1 MRRVDSHSISSCLGI
16 PSLLI
21 SKMTDTRVAV
31 PVEYLELASAG
42 TSRATEAG
50 RSSAKVQ
57 FNQFCAKKVIGISPQ
72 TQKASIDLL
81 SEDELCSEKLFREF
95 STYLLENA
103 TNSKNANRDYLMSR
117 TAIQYLSA
125 IKEFAQKK
133 FPQNALWEVRCL
145 DRWYPSL
152 RVALEKKVNRRQI
165 VNGQPVSE
173 SSQAIGRNLLITIS
187 EVLMRDGRMEA
198 MKRRLAINMTF
209 LAVGRAGE
217 AACSTWS
224 SVVWD
229 YELGNLLMD
238 WSEIKTGDSDP
249 MNFFSDKSSMAID
262 FYHSLACY
270 LALGGGN
277 AKLSQTSDCNWI
289 MPDLARNAESAAS
302 LVTKYVR
309 EALSQCDDE
318 TIAQSSRDYEGT
330 SLRYVY

>member
-1 MRRVDSHSISSCLGI
+1 MN
-16 PSLLI
+16 
-21 SKMTDTRVAV
+21 
-31 PVEYLELASAG
+31 E
-42 TSRATEAG
+42 
-50 RSSAKVQ
+50 
-57 FNQFCAKKVIGISPQ
+57 N
-72 TQKASIDLL
+72 
-81 SEDELCSEKLFREF
+81 ELCNEKLFHEF

-103 TNSKNANRDYLMSR
+103 TNSKTAKRDENAANSKNVRRDYLRSG
-117 TAIQYLSA
+117 TTIQYLSA

-133 FPQNALWEVRCL
+133 LLLNALWDVRCL

-173 SSQAIGRNLLITIS
+173 SSEAIGRCLLITIS
-187 EVLMRDGRMEA
+187 ETLMRDGRMEA
-198 MKRRLAINMTF
+198 IKRRLAINMTF

-224 SVVWD
+224 SAVWD
-229 YELGNLLMD
+229 HDLGNLLMD

-277 AKLSQTSDCNWI
+277 AKLSQTTDCNWI
-289 MPDLARNAESAAS
+289 MRVLARNAEFLAS
-302 LVTKYVR
+302 VVTKYVR
-309 EALSQCDDE
+309 EALAEYDDE

-330 SLRYVY
+330 SLRYIHRNIFSFSHVES